1 MLMLMM
7 MVTNL
12 NSGPRQIL
20 FDGQAEVMFN
30 RGGQIHAWIPGGRTD
45 LVCVILGGCLRA
57 LNNILKDNNN
67 LVLKR
72 LDSFSFKTKV
82 CLRPFRVNSKQQG
95 PGW

>member
-1 MLMLMM
+1 MLMM

-20 FDGQAEVMFN
+20 FYGQTEVMFN

-82 CLRPFRVNSKQQG
+82 CLRPFWVNSKQQG